1 MRADIGL
8 KLFRRMQAL
17 FCHCLPILGGS
28 HRELPRLRVP
38 AAHQVLMKQKEAQ
51 AIRRLIQEKD
61 AQDRGMGREPL
72 GRSCSALSRAV

>member
-1 MRADIGL
+1 MPLFADSW
-8 KLFRRMQAL
+8 
-17 FCHCLPILGGS
+17 GS